1 MQLLFWKQSDGI
13 SVDLVHS
20 GCGSPGSRG
29 SNDQLGGRAAVRMA
43 HTSPGR
49 GRSADRNP
57 QLSASH
63 CSVLYCHSC
72 RSFFIL
78 PFLRYAFASF
88 FFPFIIQQILQ
99 NIFKVIKKSPL
110 QFRKFVFKMKD
121 THISGSYKAISIRI
135 FHSRFKCFE

>member
-1 MQLLFWKQSDGI
+1 MQLLFGNKVMEFC
-13 SVDLVHS
+13 VDLVHS

-49 GRSADRNP
+49 GRAADRNP

-78 PFLRYAFASF
+78 TFLRYTFASF
-88 FFPFIIQQILQ
+88 FFPVIIQHILH
-99 NIFKVIKKSPL
+99 NIFEVIKKIIFTVL
-110 QFRKFVFKMKD
+110 KICFKKRKLHTSVEAVRRK
-121 THISGSYKAISIRI
+121 S
-135 FHSRFKCFE
+135 FEFCIVV